1 MKTLWQKNSE
11 LSTAKWFWH
20 FATDVDRSFDQQLIP
35 FEILSNLAHTQIL
48 RFSQLISVDE
58 HKQLRA
64 ELLSLWEK
72 RDTLVISQDDE
83 DVHSFLEKH
92 LTAALGDLGKRI
104 HTMRSRN
111 DLILADTR
119 LWGKEQLLSIAEKV
133 AELSETLL
141 KKSQIEKVWFP
152 GLTHTQL
159 AMPQC
164 SDTFYTG
171 YAELFLRVAGG
182 LDWAWRRLDVLP
194 MGSAAGYGAPYFD
207 VQIQMYAQLLGFG
220 SVYSSVSYNQ
230 LSRGLE
236 EQTSVAVID
245 ELMQVVNRLAADL
258 VFMTSDVNGWVRMDD
273 DQVSG
278 SSIMPQKRNPDAWEL
293 IRSETH
299 RFSGALA
306 ELKAITTNL
315 SSGYHRDLQ
324 RIKHVFMSALASA
337 EDLLEI
343 VNHAIKGVEFN
354 PEKCKLAMK
363 PEVFA
368 THVANKLT
376 LEGMPFRDAY
386 KKASE
391 IYKEST
397 FSDDELAESYVYKGT
412 PGNANNEV
420 VKAMLDSFSEKVE
433 KRNHTFKTALKLL
446 TQFEKA

>member
-1 MKTLWQKNSE
+1 MKTLWQKSTE

-48 RFSQLISVDE
+48 RFNQLISVEE

-64 ELLSLWEK
+64 ELLSLWNK
-72 RDTLVISQDDE
+72 RDSLVISQDDE
-83 DVHSFLEKH
+83 DVHSFLEKY
-92 LTAALGDLGKRI
+92 LTGALGDLGKRI

-133 AELSETLL
+133 AELCSELL
-141 KKSQIEKVWFP
+141 KKSKAEKVWFP
-152 GLTHTQL
+152 GLTHTQI

-207 VQIQMYAQLLGFG
+207 VPVQMYAQLLGFG
-220 SVYSSVSYNQ
+220 STYSSVSYNQ

-236 EQTSVAVID
+236 EQASVAVVD
-245 ELMQVVNRLAADL
+245 ELMQVINRLAADL
-258 VFMTSDVNGWVRMDD
+258 VFMTSDVNGWVKMDD

-293 IRSETH
+293 IRAETH
-299 RFSGALA
+299 RFSSALT

-324 RIKHVFMSALASA
+324 RIKHLFMSALGSA
-337 EDLLEI
+337 DALLEI
-343 VNHAIKGVEFN
+343 VTHAIKGVDFN
-354 PEKCKLAMK
+354 PEKCKAAMK

-368 THVANKLT
+368 THVANKLAI
-376 LEGMPFRDAY
+376 EGMPFRDAY
-386 KKASE
+386 KKAAE

-397 FSDDELAESYVYKGT
+397 FSDEELAKSYIYKGT
-412 PGNANNEV
+412 PGNANNEAV
-420 VKAMLDSFSEKVE
+420 QKILNSFSESVE
-433 KRNHTFKTALKLL
+433 KRKYNFKMTLKLL
-446 TQFEKA
+446 VKEAV